1 MDVGLC
7 VRDARDECNCFP
19 WERVDFSVSV
29 RLESV
34 EEDRTEHVAPSVDG
48 SDLGWQDLAAY
59 FEDPRSRVEK
69 TLSDRAKKHSF
80 TNRKIDIYT

>member
-48 SDLGWQDLAAY
+48 SDLGWQEGCLLRRPT
-59 FEDPRSRVEK
+59 FTSRKNALWSREETFVYE
-69 TLSDRAKKHSF
+69 
-80 TNRKIDIYT
+80 